1 MRTAEQEEIA
11 REDGASVLK
20 EENGGLVLLSSIRV
34 RCPLDGRVGYA
45 VAGLSAF
52 LPPPGG
58 RGSPRIDRETLG
70 VGFGMAEMMRA
81 TGAAAG
87 MGGVD
92 PDIRLGHGAGP
103 RYPF

>member
-20 EENGGLVLLSSIRV
+20 EENGGLVLSSSIRV

>member
-1 MRTAEQEEIA
+1 
-11 REDGASVLK
+11 
-20 EENGGLVLLSSIRV
+20 
-34 RCPLDGRVGYA
+34 
-45 VAGLSAF
+45 
-52 LPPPGG
+52 
-58 RGSPRIDRETLG
+58 